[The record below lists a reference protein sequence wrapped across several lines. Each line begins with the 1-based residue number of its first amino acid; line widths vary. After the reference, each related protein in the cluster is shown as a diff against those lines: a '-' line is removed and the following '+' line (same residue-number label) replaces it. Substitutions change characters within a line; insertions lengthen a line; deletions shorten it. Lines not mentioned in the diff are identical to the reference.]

1 MTQRRLEH
9 WVAFYHRW
17 VKDADKLL
25 TRELQGLP
33 RCRCFL

>member
-17 VKDADKLL
+17 VKDAGKRLAAEQAAQLSERAD
-25 TRELQGLP
+25 G
-33 RCRCFL
+33 